1 MGLLNPFTCVVL
13 KAYISNL
20 RLHFLIFQEN
30 CTSVLNI
37 IFTKTLFN

>member
-20 RLHFLIFQEN
+20 RLHFLIFQKKLYKRFKHYIYKDI
-30 CTSVLNI
+30 V
-37 IFTKTLFN
+37 